1 MKHGPMMQAVRHFDL
16 STIRCFVHEGC
27 KLQTCRRSI
36 MTYAPRKIHGLHSR
50 LRDFSVEGDVN
61 FFLRIVC

>member
-27 KLQTCRRSI
+27 KLQICRRSI
-36 MTYAPRKIHGLHSR
+36 ATYALRKIYCLHSR
-50 LRDFSVEGDVN
+50 LRDFSVGGDVN
-61 FFLRIVC
+61 FSLRIVC